1 MKKLFCMIT
10 SLFLV
15 VCIGCKAIDGTS
27 SIIDELTNVV
37 ESQIIDEISNESTSS
52 VESEPSTTT
61 PSTPSTPSTPTV
73 TTPEILPSSPSTVIV
88 DAEIE
93 EDEYVV
99 IKPEPVVIKGDK
111 PMSYEKIS
119 KEQQRLYAIL
129 KNAIFNMV
137 KENIDLQVNES
148 ESDST
153 DILTDVNVA
162 FRAMQFDNPECF
174 WAPSGYAMIQSGN
187 KRFIT
192 FVYNGDDDDVSYDY
206 PISKAE
212 RDVMVKEL
220 NKKVDELIDAV
231 SGMDTFETEVYLHDY
246 LCKNV
251 AYTDNKDP
259 LVYTSYGALVDGKA
273 VCEGYSR
280 AMQLICDKLEIPCG
294 LVYGWSQG
302 IGHMWNIINPGD
314 GWYHL
319 DITWDDDESNNI
331 VSHRYF
337 NVTKENITHIDAQGN
352 GHIIAD
358 NYKKSVKYNA
368 DDVFNFLSSDCN
380 NTALNYFVR
389 NGYILSQLDQKD
401 AALIR
406 YMVEKNSKFIEI
418 QNNSGRNS
426 EEVVRFII
434 QTLNKTVFY
443 YDSYNII
450 SIVL

>member
-10 SLFLV
+10 ALFLV

-27 SIIDELTNVV
+27 SIIEELTNAV
-37 ESQIIDEISNESTSS
+37 ESQIIDETSNESTSS
-52 VESEPSTTT
+52 VENESSATT
-61 PSTPSTPSTPTV
+61 SSAPTV
-73 TTPEILPSSPSTVIV
+73 TTPPENTPSTVILGPE
-88 DAEIE
+88 DKEDK
-93 EDEYVV
+93 EDESVF
-99 IKPEPVVIKGDK
+99 IKPK
-111 PMSYEKIS
+111 SYEKIS
-119 KEQQRLYAIL
+119 KEQQRLYDIL
-129 KNAIFNMV
+129 ENAVFNMV
-137 KENIDLQVNES
+137 REDIDLQINES

-153 DILTDVNVA
+153 DIFTDVNVA
-162 FRAMQFDNPECF
+162 FRAVQFDNPECF
-174 WAPSGYAMIQSGN
+174 WAPSGYAMIQSGS
-187 KRFIT
+187 KRFIN
-192 FVYNGDDDDVSYDY
+192 FVYNGADDSTSYDY

-212 RDVMVKEL
+212 RDVMEKEL
-220 NKKVDELIDAV
+220 NKKVDELINAV

-273 VCEGYSR
+273 ACEGYSR
-280 AMQLICDKLEIPCG
+280 AMQLLCDKLKIPCG
-294 LVYGWSQG
+294 LVYGWSQNT
-302 IGHMWNIINPGD
+302 GHMWNIINPGD

-337 NVTKENITHIDAQGN
+337 NVTKESITHTDAQGN

-358 NYKKSVKYNA
+358 NYKKNVRYNA

-389 NGYILSQLDQKD
+389 NGYIVSQLDSKD
-401 AALIR
+401 VALIR
-406 YMVEKNSKFIEI
+406 YLAEQNPKFLEF
-418 QNNSGRNS
+418 QNNSGRSNQ
-426 EEVVRFII
+426 EVVNSSVMEALGNNQIY
-434 QTLNKTVFY
+434 Y

-450 SIVL
+450 SIIR

>member
-10 SLFLV
+10 ALFLV

-27 SIIDELTNVV
+27 SIIEELTNAV
-37 ESQIIDEISNESTSS
+37 ESQITNEVSSETTSSDENES
-52 VESEPSTTT
+52 STPT
-61 PSTPSTPSTPTV
+61 PSIPSKPTV
-73 TTPEILPSSPSTVIV
+73 TTPENTPSSPSTVIV
-88 DAEIE
+88 ETE
-93 EDEYVV
+93 VKEDEYVV
-99 IKPEPVVIKGDK
+99 IKPDPIVIKGDK

-119 KEQQRLYAIL
+119 NEQQRLYAIL
-129 KNAIFNMV
+129 KDAIFNMV

-153 DILTDVNVA
+153 DIFTDVNVA
-162 FRAMQFDNPECF
+162 FRAVQFDNPECF
-174 WAPSGYAMIQSGN
+174 WAPSGYAMIQSGS

-192 FVYNGDDDDVSYDY
+192 FVYNGADDSTSYDY

-212 RDVMVKEL
+212 RDVMEKEL
-220 NKKVDELIDAV
+220 NKKVDELINAV
-231 SGMDTFETEVYLHDY
+231 SGMDSFETEVYLHDY

-280 AMQLICDKLEIPCG
+280 AMQLLCDKLKIPCG
-294 LVYGWSQG
+294 LVYGWSQNT
-302 IGHMWNIINPGD
+302 GHMWNIINPGD

-337 NVTKENITHIDAQGN
+337 NVTKESITHTDAQGN

-358 NYKKSVKYNA
+358 NYKKNVRYNA

-389 NGYILSQLDQKD
+389 NGYIVSQLDSKD
-401 AALIR
+401 VALIR
-406 YMVEKNSKFIEI
+406 YLAEQNPNFLEF
-418 QNNSGRNS
+418 QNNSGRSNQ
-426 EEVVRFII
+426 EVVNSSVMEALGNNQIY
-434 QTLNKTVFY
+434 Y

-450 SIVL
+450 SIIR

>member
-10 SLFLV
+10 ALFLV

-37 ESQIIDEISNESTSS
+37 ESQIIDETSNESTSS
-52 VESEPSTTT
+52 VENESSATT
-61 PSTPSTPSTPTV
+61 SSAPTV
-73 TTPEILPSSPSTVIV
+73 TTPPENTPSTVILGPE
-88 DAEIE
+88 DKEDK
-93 EDEYVV
+93 EDESVF
-99 IKPEPVVIKGDK
+99 IKPK
-111 PMSYEKIS
+111 SYEKIS
-119 KEQQRLYAIL
+119 KEQQRLYDIL
-129 KNAIFNMV
+129 ENAVFNMV
-137 KENIDLQVNES
+137 REDVDLQINES

-153 DILTDVNVA
+153 DIFTDVNVA
-162 FRAMQFDNPECF
+162 FRAVQFDNPECF
-174 WAPSGYAMIQSGN
+174 WAPSGYAMIQSGS
-187 KRFIT
+187 KRFIN
-192 FVYNGDDDDVSYDY
+192 FVYNGADDSNSYDY

-212 RDVMVKEL
+212 RYVMEKEL
-220 NKKVDELIDAV
+220 NKKVDELINAV

-273 VCEGYSR
+273 ACEGYSR
-280 AMQLICDKLEIPCG
+280 AMQLLCDKLKIPCG
-294 LVYGWSQG
+294 LVYGWSQNT
-302 IGHMWNIINPGD
+302 GHMWNIINPGD

-337 NVTKENITHIDAQGN
+337 NVTKESITHTDAQGN

-380 NTALNYFVR
+380 NINLNYFVR
-389 NGYILSQLDQKD
+389 NGYIVSQLDSKD
-401 AALIR
+401 VALIR
-406 YMVEKNSKFIEI
+406 YLAEQNPKFLEF
-418 QNNSGRNS
+418 QNNSGRSNQ
-426 EEVVRFII
+426 EVVNSSVMEALGNNQIY
-434 QTLNKTVFY
+434 Y

-450 SIVL
+450 SIIR